1 MADLGRGAPVTVS
14 TSGLAGEPDPT
25 LVCAL
30 AEIAR
35 GRSVP
40 AAAAACHISARSLH
54 RQLQAAKATHE
65 AESTVQ
71 LVVKFVRA
79 GLI

>member
-1 MADLGRGAPVTVS
+1 MGDLGPGAPTTMSPAS
-14 TSGLAGEPDPT
+14 TGAPDAT

-54 RQLQAAKATHE
+54 RQLQTAKAAHH
-65 AESTVQ
+65 ADSTVQ